1 MAETNL
7 RVLLRARPEGKVGHE
22 HFEVR
27 EEALPSPR
35 PGEALLR
42 NHYLSLDP
50 YMRGRMSARKSYAA
64 PVGIGE
70 VMVGQTVAEVV
81 EDPTGTFRPG
91 DTVLG
96 GYGWQR
102 FCCVPVAGL
111 RKLNPDS
118 APLTTA
124 LGVLGMPGTTAWVG
138 VTEMSPPKPGETY
151 VVTAASG
158 AVGGVAGQIAKRMGA
173 RVVGIAGGP
182 EKCAFV
188 TDELGFDACV
198 DHKAPDFPDLLAKAC
213 PDGID
218 GYFENVGGAVQKAA
232 WPLMNEFGRM
242 AFCGS
247 IAEYED
253 AEPQPGP
260 NLGQINRKKLTLR
273 GFIVSDHPRAFAE
286 WRRIGSRWVKDGS
299 LKYREDVVKGLE
311 NAPEAFMG
319 LLAGRNFGKLIIDLG

>member
-1 MAETNL
+1 MPDTNL
-7 RVLLRARPEGKVGHE
+7 RVLLRARPEGKVGPE

-35 PGEALLR
+35 PGEVLLR
-42 NHYLSLDP
+42 NRYLSLDP
-50 YMRGRMSARKSYAA
+50 YMRGRMSAAKSYAA

-91 DTVLG
+91 DVVLG
-96 GYGWQR
+96 GAGWQR
-102 FCCVPVAGL
+102 FCCVPAGGL
-111 RKLNPDS
+111 RKLDPDL

-138 VTEMSPPKPGETY
+138 VTEMSRPKPGETY

-158 AVGGVAGQIAKRMGA
+158 AVGGVAGQIARRMGA

-188 TDELGFDACV
+188 TEELGFDACV
-198 DHKAPDFPDLLAKAC
+198 DHKAPDFPDLLARAC

-232 WPLMNEFGRM
+232 WPLMNEFARL

-247 IAEYED
+247 IAEYQE
-253 AEPQPGP
+253 AEPPPGP
-260 NLGQINRKKLTLR
+260 NLGAITRKKMSLR
-273 GFIVSDHPRAFAE
+273 GFIVGDHPRAFAE
-286 WRRIGSRWVKDGS
+286 WRRTGARWVKDGS
-299 LKYREDVVKGLE
+299 LKYREDVVRGLE
-311 NAPEAFMG
+311 KAPEAFMG
-319 LLAGRNFGKLIIDLG
+319 LLAGRNFGKLVIDLG